1 MTENNNENSNYSY
14 THNLISSEKINEFLS
29 SEGKVIRTFLISSI
43 ITIVFCTILYFNYI
57 LLGEFFTT
65 LFLSFI
71 CSLALRPSKD
81 KIILK
86 LKKHF
91 RQSHKYFVLRSWII
105 KVLRFLQIIRLINF
119 INSKI
124 WKKQAFLRMNNESFE
139 HPQDSD
145 MSEEEKSKHNFFNNL
160 PFLLFICFLYII
172 IFKMRMFISATIIS
186 IYFFIDFLV
195 RLLIDMLIILSRKF
209 SNNSLVLNKDGVP
222 RDYVHTIVSSLLIL
236 KYLLIM
242 IFIIIIGVVLFYMD
256 LKKIYIY
263 LNENNDFL
271 KLIKENLLSS
281 DKFKIYQ
288 QTIFEQFNIIEVY
301 LNSTYI
307 SIDPQFPQ
315 TSFLQSGNYTVY
327 GKFWFYIDLS
337 NKIINV
343 LNDPTFVI
351 EGYAPGN
358 PNNTYLYKTYCEEYE
373 NTLIFI
379 LRKVF
384 TSDYIERFHCGSRI
398 LLKQLNIDVYKT

>member
-327 GKFWFYIDLS
+327 GKF
-337 NKIINV
+337 
-343 LNDPTFVI
+343 
-351 EGYAPGN
+351 
-358 PNNTYLYKTYCEEYE
+358 
-373 NTLIFI
+373 
-379 LRKVF
+379 
-384 TSDYIERFHCGSRI
+384 
-398 LLKQLNIDVYKT
+398 

>member
-1 MTENNNENSNYSY
+1 
-14 THNLISSEKINEFLS
+14 
-29 SEGKVIRTFLISSI
+29 
-43 ITIVFCTILYFNYI
+43 
-57 LLGEFFTT
+57 
-65 LFLSFI
+65 
-71 CSLALRPSKD
+71 
-81 KIILK
+81 
-86 LKKHF
+86 
-91 RQSHKYFVLRSWII
+91 
-105 KVLRFLQIIRLINF
+105 
-119 INSKI
+119 
-124 WKKQAFLRMNNESFE
+124 MNTESFE

-145 MSEEEKSKHNFFNNL
+145 MSEDEKSKHNFFNNL

-186 IYFFIDFLV
+186 IYFFVDFLV
-195 RLLIDMLIILSRKF
+195 RLFIDMLIILSRKF
-209 SNNSLVLNKDGVP
+209 SNNSLVLNNDGVP

-236 KYLLIM
+236 QYLMIM

-281 DKFKIYQ
+281 DKFKTYQ